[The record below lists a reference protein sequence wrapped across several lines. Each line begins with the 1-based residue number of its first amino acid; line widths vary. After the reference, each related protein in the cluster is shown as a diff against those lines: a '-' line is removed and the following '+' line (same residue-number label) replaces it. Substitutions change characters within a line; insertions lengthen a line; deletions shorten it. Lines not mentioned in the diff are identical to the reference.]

1 MQLLGETYIMQGRVL
16 RAQSGFFWV
25 QTETGIL
32 QCKLRGRLKKE
43 RQSADIAV
51 IGDRVEVTQV
61 APDEGA
67 IESVM
72 ERQSRFSRKQPGPR
86 GQWKED
92 VLVANL
98 DQVCIVFS
106 CASPPPNPRML
117 DRFLVVAEYNEV
129 EPLIVAN
136 KIDLV
141 STEEA
146 IAQFSLYEQIGY
158 NVLHASAETGEG
170 IGVLHE
176 WLIGRI
182 SVFAGRSGVGK
193 SSLLNAIDPALERRV
208 GGVSEAVNKGR
219 HTTVVAELIPLT
231 GSSDSYV
238 ADTPGIRELAN
249 WRIPDEELAW
259 CFPDI
264 RPYLGMCEFND
275 CTHMHEPGCVV
286 REAVEKGEIAQVRYD
301 SYVRQRLKADNR
313 H

>member
-1 MQLLGETYIMQGRVL
+1 MQGRIL

-25 QTETGIL
+25 QTEAGTL
-32 QCKLRGRLKKE
+32 ECKLRGRLKKE

-51 IGDRVEVTQV
+51 IGDEVEVTQV
-61 APDEGA
+61 APGEGA
-67 IESVM
+67 IEAVM
-72 ERQSRFSRKQPGPR
+72 GRKSLFSRQQPGPR

-136 KIDLV
+136 KVDLV

-158 NVLHASAETGEG
+158 SVLHASAKTGEG
-170 IGVLHE
+170 IGVLRE
-176 WLIGRI
+176 RLAGRI

-208 GGVSEAVNKGR
+208 GNVSEAINKGR
-219 HTTVVAELIPLT
+219 HTTVVAELIPLAWSDT
-231 GSSDSYV
+231 GYV

-275 CTHMHEPGCVV
+275 CTHMHEPGCMV